1 MVFQTIFYIQ
11 QVGFRQSK
19 ADYSLF
25 LKISGACSTF
35 VLVYVDDII
44 VNRNDS
50 AKINNVKAFFAQK
63 FYIKVLGT
71 LKYFLSIEVARSSR
85 VIFLCQIKYAV
96 DILEDV
102 GLLDAHPLPFPI
114 E

>member
-85 VIFLCQIKYAV
+85 VIFLCQIKYV
-96 DILEDV
+96 LDILEDV
-102 GLLDAHPLPFPI
+102 GLLDAHHLPFPI